1 MMDFHLSLKHRLL
14 TANMFPIEQVHQIEQ
29 QLQSVKNNLEMVNAK
44 TSENN
49 LLLHHYK
56 QFHTNPRRFL

>member
-1 MMDFHLSLKHRLL
+1 
-14 TANMFPIEQVHQIEQ
+14 MFPIEQVHQIEQ

-44 TSENN
+44 KSENN
-49 LLLHHYK
+49 LLLYHYK